1 MKFRAV
7 RDFRNHPGRV
17 WDDLD
22 REGEIVVTSNG
33 KPIGVLTRANED
45 DLEETLRAVRL
56 ARATRALTRLREA
69 AVASGAA
76 RMTST
81 DVDREIAAT
90 RRARARR

>member
-17 WDDLD
+17 WDDLA

-33 KPIGVLTRANED
+33 KPIGVLTRASED
-45 DLEETLRAVRL
+45 DLEQTLHAVRL
-56 ARATRALTRLREA
+56 ARATRALSRLREA

-76 RMTST
+76 RMSDR
-81 DVDREIAAT
+81 DVEREITTT

>member
-7 RDFRNHPGRV
+7 REFRNHPGRV
-17 WDDLD
+17 WDDLE

-33 KPIGVLTRANED
+33 KPIGVLTRASED

-56 ARATRALTRLREA
+56 ARARRALTHMREA
-69 AVASGAA
+69 AVSSGAA
-76 RMTST
+76 RMSES
-81 DVDREIAAT
+81 DVEREIAAT